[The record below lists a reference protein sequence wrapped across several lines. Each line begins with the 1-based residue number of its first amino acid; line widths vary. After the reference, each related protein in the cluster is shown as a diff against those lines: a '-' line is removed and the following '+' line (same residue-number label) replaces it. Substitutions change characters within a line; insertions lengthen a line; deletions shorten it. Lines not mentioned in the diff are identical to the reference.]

1 MRESD
6 LLSVSDSSEKLLK
19 NFLEYVND
27 NPSAESIAI
36 KELETLLS
44 AISKEQAEIL
54 DTLPEEIPDL
64 ISAMTIESNEVKDIN
79 SEITSIVN
87 DILQKHYQCDLDK
100 AREMLALYPAIETV
114 LEIGTESDE
123 SGNFNLPTDIWTNE
137 DYRYEEWNGQRDLL
151 PFPSKQEY
159 KKFVGFI
166 RNIQG
171 SDKDI
176 RSNLIMLIID
186 LENALNLLNS
196 NDLEAARELRT
207 KIDSA
212 AKAKAEREIEES
224 KAKLESES
232 LSNPT
237 EELTTVDIQANNE
250 SKNDSEAKLK
260 DSSFVEPTINIG
272 RKDLSILEDILQSK
286 LSNKRLPLKHQMV
299 WNKFFD
305 SLPYEEVSAEIIDN
319 QIDQARKMLHRS

>member
-1 MRESD
+1 
-6 LLSVSDSSEKLLK
+6 
-19 NFLEYVND
+19 
-27 NPSAESIAI
+27 
-36 KELETLLS
+36 
-44 AISKEQAEIL
+44 
-54 DTLPEEIPDL
+54 
-64 ISAMTIESNEVKDIN
+64 MTIESNEVKDIN

-137 DYRYEEWNGQRDLL
+137 DYRYDEWNGQRDLL
-151 PFPSKQEY
+151 PFPTKQEY
-159 KKFVGFI
+159 KKFVRFI

-196 NDLEAARELRT
+196 NDLEAARELKA

-212 AKAKAEREIEES
+212 AKAKAERKIEE
-224 KAKLESES
+224 ESEAIIEE
-232 LSNPT
+232 LSRHT
-237 EELTTVDIQANNE
+237 EELPTVDIQANND
-250 SKNDSEAKLK
+250 SKNDSEAELK
-260 DSSFVEPTINIG
+260 DS
-272 RKDLSILEDILQSK
+272 
-286 LSNKRLPLKHQMV
+286 
-299 WNKFFD
+299 
-305 SLPYEEVSAEIIDN
+305 
-319 QIDQARKMLHRS
+319 